1 MEISEAQ
8 ENNRVKEK
16 KSCVQEGFLPVPIS
30 SVPPESL
37 AGLEIFIHTPPTYNL
52 YKSTGLDFGVKDYH
66 RLIEAGTK
74 YVYIETKNHQ
84 RYYDAIEN
92 TLSEIVN
99 DKYIATERKCEILYA
114 TTLALTQE
122 LTSSP
127 PDSKTINKAERLTKN
142 TVDLVLKNQKAFGH
156 LFNMSNHDFYTATHT
171 SNVSVM
177 LVAFASKIGIK
188 DSALLNE
195 LGTGSLLH
203 DVGKIFV
210 PQELLNK
217 SEKLTDREFDIIKS
231 HVAKGVE
238 HLTKQGT
245 LSNTAIKLI
254 AEHHEKL
261 DGKGYPNALA
271 GEDISIYGRMITIV
285 DMFEAMT
292 SVRPYRSTAMSSEK
306 AMSIISEMAPAQLDQ
321 RIVNSFDSFIELSTT
336 GNTTQQ
342 CTDDDMILEA
352 LGIKKFNDT
361 NPSGRRHKRFYFRTR
376 CTMQIISKLNG
387 KIIYGPEIHAIAHN
401 ISQSGIGIL
410 SSQKY
415 KENMFVCVKINV
427 PRQKTEIKFF
437 AEIRRVDDHSD
448 GWFTIGAEF
457 LRSAPLTI
465 LQKFITRSNNTAI

>member
-1 MEISEAQ
+1 MASNETL
-8 ENNRVKEK
+8 ENVRVKEK
-16 KSCVQEGFLPVPIS
+16 KCCVQEGFLPVPIS
-30 SVPPESL
+30 AVPPESL
-37 AGLEIFIHTPPTYNL
+37 SGLEIYIHTPPTYNL
-52 YKSTGLDFGVKDYH
+52 YKSTGLNFGVKDYQ

-92 TLSEIVN
+92 TLGEIVN
-99 DKYIATERKCEILYA
+99 DKSIATERKCEILYA

-122 LTSSP
+122 LTAAP
-127 PDSKTINKAERLTKN
+127 PDAKSISKAEKLTQN
-142 TVDLVLKNQKAFGH
+142 TVDLVLKNQKAFNH

-210 PQELLNK
+210 PQDLLNK
-217 SEKLTDREFDIIKS
+217 SEKLTDEEFEIIKS

-238 HLTKQGT
+238 HLKKQSSLSENT
-245 LSNTAIKLI
+245 LKLI

-271 GEDISIYGRMITIV
+271 GDDISIYGRMITIV

-292 SVRPYRSTAMSSEK
+292 SVRPYRDSAMSSEK
-306 AMSIISEMAPAQLDQ
+306 AMSIISDMAPDQLDQ
-321 RIVNSFDSFIELSTT
+321 RIVNSFDNFIELSTT
-336 GNTTQQ
+336 GKAIPQTG
-342 CTDDDMILEA
+342 DDDMILEA
-352 LGIKKFNDT
+352 LGIRKFSDA
-361 NPSGRRHKRFYFRTR
+361 NPSGRRHKRLYFRTR
-376 CTMQIISKLNG
+376 CTMQIISKLND
-387 KIIYGPEIHAIAHN
+387 KIIYGPEIHTIAHN

-410 SSQKY
+410 CSQKY
-415 KENMFVCVKINV
+415 KENMFICVKLFL
-427 PRQKTEIKFF
+427 PKEKKEIKFF
-437 AEIRRVDDHSD
+437 AEIRRVLDHTD

-457 LRSAPLTI
+457 IKLNSFDYI
-465 LQKFITRSNNTAI
+465 SKIYNEIK